1 MKTKTL
7 NQISQEKYGKDY
19 NHLPDD
25 GAEQDFVQGEYS
37 RLNQVKPA
45 CGDLSEH
52 DALVAVAEAA
62 EKWQTMRLSV
72 HTEQLRID
80 REHELHLVLAAL
92 ASVRQ

>member
-1 MKTKTL
+1 M
-7 NQISQEKYGKDY
+7 QC
-19 NHLPDD
+19 LPDTIPTFEGETVTVIVD
-25 GAEQDFVQGEYS
+25 GQNRNV
-37 RLNQVKPA
+37 LNGKPLLEHAANAALIVKA
-45 CGDLSEH
+45 VNEH
-52 DALVAVAEAA
+52 AALVAVAEAA